1 MSFFSNFGNR
11 IEKHRHLRWLRRLTT
26 TQQMKNQASQD
37 VSYFLFDV
45 LDVVTATTVTAA
57 TVTAATMTSTTAV
70 TAT

>member
-1 MSFFSNFGNR
+1 MTFLAIFGNR

-57 TVTAATMTSTTAV
+57 TMTSTTAV

>member
-1 MSFFSNFGNR
+1 MTFLAIFGNR

-26 TQQMKNQASQD
+26 TQQIKNQASQD

-57 TVTAATMTSTTAV
+57 AMTSTTAV

>member
-1 MSFFSNFGNR
+1 MINELFLAIFGNR

-57 TVTAATMTSTTAV
+57 TMTSTTAV

>member
-1 MSFFSNFGNR
+1 MSFLAIFGNR
-11 IEKHRHLRWLRRLTT
+11 IEKHGHLRWLRRLTT

-57 TVTAATMTSTTAV
+57 TMTSTTAV